1 MKEISYVVWKE
12 GKYYVS
18 KCLNVEISS
27 FGETIE
33 ESIANLKEAAELYFE
48 NEKVEFIEIDS
59 IFLGKE
65 KIYA

>member
-1 MKEISYVVWKE
+1 MKEISYVIWKE

-18 KCLNVEISS
+18 KCWNVEISS

-48 NEKVEFIEIDS
+48 NEEEILTQRTS
-59 IFLGKE
+59 E
-65 KIYA
+65 QAQRATHH